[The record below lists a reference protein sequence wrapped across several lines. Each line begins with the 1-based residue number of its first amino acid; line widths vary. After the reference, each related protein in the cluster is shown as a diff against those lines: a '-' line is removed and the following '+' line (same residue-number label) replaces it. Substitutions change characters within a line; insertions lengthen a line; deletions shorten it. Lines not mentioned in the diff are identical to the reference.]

1 MPLRVTHRPDNQPSV
16 ERRGDEHLA
25 IASRGCTFE
34 PKDASGIFEG
44 ESKAFVLVF
53 GPPLS
58 YGKVATQNANA

>member
-1 MPLRVTHRPDNQPSV
+1 MPLRVTHCPDNQTSV
-16 ERRGDEHLA
+16 ERRRNEHFT

-34 PKDASGIFEG
+34 PKDACGIFEG